1 MPEAAQT
8 ALRRPPTSNRRHSCF
23 TANYIVLYLFYRL
36 VVLNN
41 IIIIRIPLLDF
52 ITYYYMDQEVDIY
65 GTWTAAAAVTG
76 CENEQASF
84 IE

>member
-1 MPEAAQT
+1 M
-8 ALRRPPTSNRRHSCF
+8 
-23 TANYIVLYLFYRL
+23 LYLFYRL

-41 IIIIRIPLLDF
+41 ITIIIRIPLLDF

-76 CENEQASF
+76 CVNEQASC